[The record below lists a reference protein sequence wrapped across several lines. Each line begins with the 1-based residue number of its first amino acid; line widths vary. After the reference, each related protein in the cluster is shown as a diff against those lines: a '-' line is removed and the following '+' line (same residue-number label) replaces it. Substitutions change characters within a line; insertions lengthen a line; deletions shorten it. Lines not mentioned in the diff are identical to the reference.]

1 MDEMTIKKLLE
12 DEERDECELIKK
24 YIVSDPEI
32 LLGVPVIKGT
42 RISVPLILEMLASGM
57 KIDEIASVLNIPK
70 ESIIAAI
77 IYAKRLVEEMNV
89 EVSSG

>member
-1 MDEMTIKKLLE
+1 M
-12 DEERDECELIKK
+12 
-24 YIVSDPEI
+24 
-32 LLGVPVIKGT
+32 IKGT

-77 IYAKRLVEEMNV
+77 IYAKRLVEGMNV